1 MVEVLPSLLL
11 GCEVDNNQYAGQK
24 TLNIT
29 LVQLLWGHS
38 TVITFEKVRVG
49 LAETISK
56 PKSKI
61 KIQP

>member
-29 LVQLLWGHS
+29 LVQLL
-38 TVITFEKVRVG
+38 
-49 LAETISK
+49 
-56 PKSKI
+56 
-61 KIQP
+61 